1 MKSKINLDVVP
12 AIVKK
17 QYLANGSIEARAG
30 SYYGGSRKRR
40 QSTGWQPGGGDADS
54 DTLADLETLRER
66 SRDLLR
72 NQPIAA
78 GAINT
83 NCINVV
89 GSGLKMQSRIDRG
102 VLGMDVDPAEE
113 WQRNTER
120 EWKSWANNLDC
131 SLDRGGNFAD
141 ITSLVF
147 RSALE
152 SGDVFALL
160 AHKVRSTSPYGLKVQ
175 LIEADRVRNEG
186 DARDTVNLTAG
197 VEKDDFGSPHKYH
210 ISTTHPGTVKTPYER
225 KWEKRNVFT
234 KSGRR
239 NIIHVYEKLRPDQ
252 TRGVPYLA
260 PVTELLKQLGKF
272 TNAEIA
278 AAVINAYFTVF
289 VKSPAGTT
297 GLATFQDS
305 AETGGK
311 ASDKDYKLGMGS
323 VARLSPGEE
332 IEFADPKR
340 PNQNFEP
347 FVEAIFRQIG
357 TALGLPFE
365 VLVQHFQKSYSAAR
379 TSMLLAWKM
388 FNTRRSWLVNHFC
401 NPVYEAWLEEAVL
414 RGRVAAP
421 GFLDDPIIRQAY
433 LGNTWI
439 GPSPGQIDPVKET
452 KAAGDRLAIPGLTT
466 IAGEAAAIGEDFDQ
480 NIEQRAREEKLI
492 KDLGLP
498 GVFAA
503 MSPDSPEKAGK
514 AENDKRD

>member
-1 MKSKINLDVVP
+1 MKPQINTNALPDFVRR
-12 AIVKK
+12 K
-17 QYLANGSIEARAG
+17 LELNGTVSAQAG
-30 SYYGGSRKRR
+30 AYHGGSRKRR
-40 QSTGWQPGGGDADS
+40 QSHGWKPGGGDADA
-54 DTLADLETLRER
+54 DTLFDLASLRER

-72 NQPIAA
+72 NQPIAT

-83 NCINVV
+83 NCVNVV
-89 GSGLKMQSRIDRG
+89 GSGLKMQSRIDRK
-102 VLGMDVDPAEE
+102 VLGMDEDPAEE

-120 EWKSWANNLDC
+120 EWKSWADNLDC

-141 ITSLVF
+141 ITNLVF

-160 AHKVRSTSPYGLKVQ
+160 ANVVRPTSPYGLKIQ
-175 LIEADRVRNEG
+175 LIEADRVRNEN
-186 DARDTVNLTAG
+186 DTQDKTELTAG
-197 VEKDDFGSPHKYH
+197 VEKDSFGAPKRYH
-210 ISTTHPGTVKTPYER
+210 ISTTHPGTVKTPYAR
-225 KWEKRNVFT
+225 KWDKRDVFT

-272 TNAEIA
+272 TNAEIMS
-278 AAVINAYFTVF
+278 AVINSYFTVF
-289 VKSPAGTT
+289 VKSPDGDT
-297 GLATFQDS
+297 GLAPFQPTT
-305 AETGGK
+305 ETGGK
-311 ASDKDYKLGMGS
+311 ASDDDYKMGMGAFVKLANGES
-323 VARLSPGEE
+323 V
-332 IEFADPKR
+332 EFADPKR
-340 PNQNFEP
+340 PNQNFDQ

-388 FNTRRSWLVNHFC
+388 FSTRRSWLVNHFC
-401 NPVYEAWLEEAVL
+401 DPVYEAWMEEAVL

-452 KAAGDRLAIPGLTT
+452 KAAGERIGLRLTT
-466 IAGEAAAIGEDFDQ
+466 RSGEAAAIGEDFDQ
-480 NIEQRAREEKLI
+480 NIEQSAREEKQI
-492 KDLGLP
+492 KDLGL
-498 GVFAA
+498 A
-503 MSPDSPEKAGK
+503 DSKSTVTDDDIKDA
-514 AENDKRD
+514 DKD

>member
-1 MKSKINLDVVP
+1 MNSKINLDVVP
-12 AIVKK
+12 EFASK
-17 QYLANGSIEARAG
+17 QLRSSGSIAAQAG
-30 SYYGGSRKRR
+30 SYHGGSRKRR
-40 QSTGWQPGGGDADS
+40 QSHGWNPGGGDADS
-54 DTLADLETLRER
+54 DTLFDLPKLRER

-72 NQPIAA
+72 NQPIAS
-78 GAINT
+78 GAVNT
-83 NCINVV
+83 NCVNVV
-89 GSGLKMQSRIDRG
+89 GSGLKMQSRIDKG
-102 VLGMDVDPAEE
+102 ALGMDEDAAEE

-131 SLDRGGNFAD
+131 ALDRSGTFAD
-141 ITSLVF
+141 ITYLVL

-160 AHKVRSTSPYGLKVQ
+160 PHVLRKTSPYGLKIQ
-175 LIEADRVRNEG
+175 LVEADRVRNEN
-186 DARDTVNLTAG
+186 DARDTATLTAG
-197 VEKDDFGSPHKYH
+197 VEKDSFGAPKKYH
-210 ISTTHPGTVKTPYER
+210 ISTTHPGTVKTPFER
-225 KWEKRNVFT
+225 KWDKRDVFS

-239 NIIHVYEKLRPDQ
+239 NIIHVHEKLRPGQ

-272 TNAEIA
+272 TNAEVM
-278 AAVINAYFTVF
+278 AAVLNSYFTVF
-289 VKSPAGTT
+289 VKSDNGDT
-297 GLATFQDS
+297 GLSVFQDS

-311 ASDKDYKLGMGS
+311 ASDKDYKLGMGAF
-323 VARLSPGEE
+323 ARLGKGET

-340 PNQNFEP
+340 PSQNFDQ
-347 FVEAIFRQIG
+347 FVQAIFRQIG

-401 NPVYEAWLEEAVL
+401 DPVYEAWLEEAVL

-421 GFLDDPIIRQAY
+421 GFLDNSIIRQAY

-452 KAAGDRLAIPGLTT
+452 KAAGERIALRLTT
-466 IAGEAAAIGEDFDQ
+466 RSGEAAAIGEDFDQ
-480 NIEQRAREEKLI
+480 NIEQAAREEKTI
-492 KDLGLP
+492 KDLGLETI
-498 GVFAA
+498 ATDK
-503 MSPDSPEKAGK
+503 STDGK
-514 AENDKRD
+514 KSDEDQD